1 MDDSRT
7 EVLLFDLGGV
17 VFDIDLDRAFEHWA
31 ARSGVPAERLRRF
44 RHADAWYERYERGEI
59 ETAEYFD
66 ALCDRLGI
74 VLSHEELEAGWNAIF
89 RGEVAGVVELL
100 RALGERMP
108 VYAFSNTNVAHQRFW
123 ERHYAAALEHFRAIF
138 VSCELGLRKPE
149 AEAFLRVSDVI
160 GADPER
166 ILFFDD
172 TRENVDGA
180 RAIGMSAVHVRDAA
194 DVRVNVAAFLE

>member
-1 MDDSRT
+1 MAQLS
-7 EVLLFDLGGV
+7 
-17 VFDIDLDRAFEHWA
+17 
-31 ARSGVPAERLRRF
+31 ERR
-44 RHADAWYERYERGEI
+44 
-59 ETAEYFD
+59 
-66 ALCDRLGI
+66 
-74 VLSHEELEAGWNAIF
+74 VLSHHPVMRSRTDLLNAGDYL
-89 RGEVAGVVELL
+89 VELL

-194 DVRVNVAAFLE
+194 DVRVSVSAFLE